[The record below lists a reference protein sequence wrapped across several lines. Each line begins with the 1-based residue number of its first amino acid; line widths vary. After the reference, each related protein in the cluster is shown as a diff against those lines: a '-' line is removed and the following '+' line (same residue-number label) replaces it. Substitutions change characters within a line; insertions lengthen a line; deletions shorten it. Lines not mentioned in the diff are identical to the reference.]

1 MPHSREDELLAALPP
16 PAAEN
21 LRKVLT
27 DPELDRWVR
36 MPTQIAFRTAMAA
49 VDLARDRFPL
59 PDSLTPAQR
68 AFLEIVL
75 ERPELAPVLP
85 GARWSLRRWLG
96 MDPPG
101 ALERVVTHD
110 VGGSRETSPRW
121 RAYDAARGNPA
132 EIARLLEALSMAER
146 LEVYGE
152 LDAGAYGFT
161 PRDLEFDFPGLEA
174 LREEGRA
181 WAPRHADWLLER
193 AKDLGSPYDV
203 RQRLRIRPPLF
214 LSFVRS
220 HIASAPRWEVFLPL
234 TPERPELLRECF
246 AALPEGRRVQAVRA
260 ALPTSMPEQ
269 AVKLLL
275 ALIELYPLPG
285 FVDIAFERHLGH
297 YAPKKETLAAL
308 DNAAKRHPE
317 LAEALATNRQKK
329 PLKLKLEVLSV
340 PSESKLTS
348 VQKAQVAKLDERT
361 FENLAFYR
369 VTDAKGAP
377 LYDAVLFAD
386 TDGQVF
392 TSGTS
397 DVVAMIAQQGVEAD
411 DGALSMALEQA
422 FDAHRKKAKAKKSP
436 KKGG

>member
-1 MPHSREDELLAALPP
+1 MRQTHAMAHPREDELLAALPP

-161 PRDLEFDFPGLEA
+161 PRDSRVRLPRPRSTARRGSRVGTPPRRLVA
-174 LREEGRA
+174 RA
-181 WAPRHADWLLER
+181 SER
-193 AKDLGSPYDV
+193 SEVARTTFASACGSA
-203 RQRLRIRPPLF
+203 RPCFCP
-214 LSFVRS
+214 SCDRTSRS
-220 HIASAPRWEVFLPL
+220 HHAGRSSCPSRRNAPSCCVSASPRFQ
-234 TPERPELLRECF
+234 RPGGSKRCEPRC
-246 AALPEGRRVQAVRA
+246 RRAC
-260 ALPTSMPEQ
+260 
-269 AVKLLL
+269 
-275 ALIELYPLPG
+275 
-285 FVDIAFERHLGH
+285 
-297 YAPKKETLAAL
+297 
-308 DNAAKRHPE
+308 
-317 LAEALATNRQKK
+317 
-329 PLKLKLEVLSV
+329 
-340 PSESKLTS
+340 PS
-348 VQKAQVAKLDERT
+348 R
-361 FENLAFYR
+361 
-369 VTDAKGAP
+369 P
-377 LYDAVLFAD
+377 
-386 TDGQVF
+386 
-392 TSGTS
+392 
-397 DVVAMIAQQGVEAD
+397 
-411 DGALSMALEQA
+411 
-422 FDAHRKKAKAKKSP
+422 
-436 KKGG
+436 